1 MDRINF
7 EVLEDGA
14 VRFSTDKISKK
25 NHANADEF
33 MEMMKDF
40 IGESFIT
47 PFLLLE
53 AEKDR
58 NDLLVFCGK
67 LAKKIGKDNES
78 E

>member
-1 MDRINF
+1 M
-7 EVLEDGA
+7 
-14 VRFSTDKISKK
+14 TKW
-25 NHANADEF
+25 EF
-33 MEMMKDF
+33 KQIVMRSDLAAKRDMKDF

>member
-40 IGESFIT
+40 IGEVK
-47 PFLLLE
+47 E
-53 AEKDR
+53 
-58 NDLLVFCGK
+58 V
-67 LAKKIGKDNES
+67 KKVKHSHEHAHQHIHQH
-78 E
+78 